1 MVSVA
6 LAVPLAETPLGDT
19 AIAIAGHGRRC
30 RRSVERSTEIKEV
43 LAAKDLENF
52 AQETGSD
59 VIKKESLG
67 GTTRDD
73 IGSKSHGYTRAEART
88 ISKDCQ
94 DYRSG
99 ALSPVPSEAIPGILK
114 SRPLYEVNTWRS
126 LPEKLVEYRSYATAI
141 ERRVI

>member
-1 MVSVA
+1 MLLTQILMAFYVLHHRMVSVA

-59 VIKKESLG
+59 VIKKESLNYPPK
-67 GTTRDD
+67 TENLETDFCSKTDD
-73 IGSKSHGYTRAEART
+73 PK
-88 ISKDCQ
+88 
-94 DYRSG
+94 
-99 ALSPVPSEAIPGILK
+99 
-114 SRPLYEVNTWRS
+114 
-126 LPEKLVEYRSYATAI
+126 
-141 ERRVI
+141 